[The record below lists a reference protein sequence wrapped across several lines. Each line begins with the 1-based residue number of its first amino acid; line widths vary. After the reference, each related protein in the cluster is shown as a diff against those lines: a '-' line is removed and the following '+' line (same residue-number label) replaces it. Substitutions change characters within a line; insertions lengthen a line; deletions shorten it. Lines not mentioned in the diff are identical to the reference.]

1 MKERSGTPPPYF
13 VSIISPHHNQSMA
26 LQRGY
31 RQLSASL
38 SSITATLVAPTNSTL
53 PKRTL
58 SAAASLTKTLESPN
72 NKVITAAMSSTTNEA
87 TSTSTN
93 LPEGY
98 EKITEGT
105 ITMHYPKSENTVF
118 YNPVQVQNRDLS
130 VLMIGMY
137 AERRAERMWMTRKR
151 KEVRKRMLQEQQ
163 QQEGTNANANANAN
177 AESKSERKARL
188 AQFEKDLDAEVAKSK
203 ETINFTQLTQ
213 ESSNTN
219 DGMAIFEALAASGLR
234 SLRYWKE
241 VPGLRTM
248 VVNDLDPGAIDLAGE
263 NVVRN
268 GLEEVLVKKEHDDND
283 DNRNNQRDT
292 SMEDGGI
299 NDPLKRYNLRRR
311 GIKLQVGD
319 ATHEM
324 YMSRIPPTLH
334 PSQYNTTQAK
344 YQKTQYDVIDLDPY
358 GSAAPF
364 LDAALQSIVSGG
376 LMCITCTDMAALG
389 GSHPETCYGRYGA
402 FPVQRSGYLQE
413 LALRI
418 LLYHVSIIAGRYGR
432 TIRPVLSVGMAFYCR
447 VFVEVWDDKAGV
459 SVVYYLWQAN
469 SIRI

>member
-1 MKERSGTPPPYF
+1 
-13 VSIISPHHNQSMA
+13 
-26 LQRGY
+26 
-31 RQLSASL
+31 
-38 SSITATLVAPTNSTL
+38 
-53 PKRTL
+53 
-58 SAAASLTKTLESPN
+58 
-72 NKVITAAMSSTTNEA
+72 
-87 TSTSTN
+87 
-93 LPEGY
+93 
-98 EKITEGT
+98 
-105 ITMHYPKSENTVF
+105 MHYPHSANSVF

-137 AERRAERMWMTRKR
+137 AERRAERMWVARKR
-151 KEVRKRMLQEQQ
+151 KQVRKRMVEEQKKLIAAAVDD
-163 QQEGTNANANANAN
+163 GGKKT
-177 AESKSERKARL
+177 ESKAERKARL
-188 AQFEKDLDAEVAKSK
+188 AQFEKDLDAEVEAAKISVD
-203 ETINFTQLTQ
+203 FTKLAQ
-213 ESSNTN
+213 ESAKTN
-219 DGMAIFEALAASGLR
+219 DGMSIFEALAASGLR

-248 VVNDLDPGAIDLAGE
+248 VVNDLDPGAIDLARE
-263 NVVRN
+263 NVIRN
-268 GLEEVLVKKEHDDND
+268 GLKDALVKEEEEDDENKQHED
-283 DNRNNQRDT
+283 DT
-292 SMEDGGI
+292 MEEEG
-299 NDPLKRYNLRRR
+299 NKDPLKRFNLRPP

-334 PSQYNTTQAK
+334 PSQYNTTQSK
-344 YQKTQYDVIDLDPY
+344 YQMTQYDVIDLDPY

-364 LDAALQSIVSGG
+364 LDGALQSIVSGG

-459 SVVYYLWQAN
+459 SIL
-469 SIRI
+469 

>member
-1 MKERSGTPPPYF
+1 
-13 VSIISPHHNQSMA
+13 MA
-26 LQRGY
+26 LQRAC
-31 RQLSASL
+31 RQLPASL
-38 SSITATLVAPTNSTL
+38 SSFTATLVALTNSTL

-58 SAAASLTKTLESPN
+58 SAAASFIDKPIIITSSNIHHQLGVGAKTSFP
-72 NKVITAAMSSTTNEA
+72 NKVITAAMSSTTKEA

-137 AERRAERMWMTRKR
+137 AERRAERMWMIRKR
-151 KEVRKRMLQEQQ
+151 KEVRKRMLHEQQQ
-163 QQEGTNANANANAN
+163 QQEGTNANANAND
-177 AESKSERKARL
+177 AESKSERKERL
-188 AQFEKDLDAEVAKSK
+188 AQFEKDLDAEVAKAK
-203 ETINFTQLTQ
+203 ETVNFTQLAQ

-268 GLEEVLVKKEHDDND
+268 GLEEVLVKDDDDDDDDDD
-283 DNRNNQRDT
+283 DNRNNQGDT

-299 NDPLKRYNLRRR
+299 NDPLKRYNLRPR

-358 GSAAPF
+358 GSAATF

-459 SVVYYLWQAN
+459 SAVRYQL
-469 SIRI
+469 

>member
-1 MKERSGTPPPYF
+1 
-13 VSIISPHHNQSMA
+13 MA
-26 LQRGY
+26 LHRSF
-31 RQLSASL
+31 RQLSISLTNHLVVSYNSSRAASTL
-38 SSITATLVAPTNSTL
+38 LTNNSNFFSSQKSTLDCTHQPTTASIALFSNQAIFTMSSSTNS
-53 PKRTL
+53 
-58 SAAASLTKTLESPN
+58 N
-72 NKVITAAMSSTTNEA
+72 NEA
-87 TSTSTN
+87 

-105 ITMHYPKSENTVF
+105 ITMHYPQIANSVF

-130 VLMIGMY
+130 ILMIGMY
-137 AERRAERMWMTRKR
+137 AERRVERMWTTRKR
-151 KEVRKRMLQEQQ
+151 KEVRRRLMTEQQ
-163 QQEGTNANANANAN
+163 QQQSGVVEG
-177 AESKSERKARL
+177 ESKAERKARL
-188 AQFEKDLDAEVAKSK
+188 AKLEDDIETEVEAARKQV
-203 ETINFTQLTQ
+203 NFTKLAQ
-213 ESSNTN
+213 ESAGNN
-219 DGMAIFEALAASGLR
+219 DGMSIFEALAASGLR

-248 VVNDLDPGAIDLAGE
+248 VVNDLDPGAIDLARE
-263 NVVRN
+263 NVRRN
-268 GLEEVLVKKEHDDND
+268 GLEDALAKEEDDDANATTTTQKES
-283 DNRNNQRDT
+283 NNEQ
-292 SMEDGGI
+292 GNI
-299 NDPLKRYNLRRR
+299 DPLKRYNLRQP
-311 GIKLQVGD
+311 GIQLQVGD

-334 PSQYNTTQAK
+334 PSQYNTTQSK
-344 YQKTQYDVIDLDPY
+344 YQMTQYDVIDLDPY

-364 LDAALQSIVSGG
+364 LDGALQSIVSGG

-418 LLYHVSIIAGRYGR
+418 LLYHVSVIAGRYGR

-459 SVVYYLWQAN
+459 SML
-469 SIRI
+469 S

>member
-1 MKERSGTPPPYF
+1 
-13 VSIISPHHNQSMA
+13 MA

-31 RQLSASL
+31 RQLSISLNYRLVVASAARPA
-38 SSITATLVAPTNSTL
+38 SAPL
-53 PKRTL
+53 PKRNFF
-58 SAAASLTKTLESPN
+58 SATSFLDSKLPIHQQFTSKPCAN
-72 NKVITAAMSSTTNEA
+72 HITAAMSSNTNDVA
-87 TSTSTN
+87 ADGDG

-105 ITMHYPKSENTVF
+105 ITMHYPQSENSVF

-137 AERRAERMWMTRKR
+137 AERRAERMWVARKR
-151 KEVRKRMLQEQQ
+151 KEVRKRMLSQEQHVDD
-163 QQEGTNANANANAN
+163 GK
-177 AESKSERKARL
+177 ESKAERKARL
-188 AQFEKDLDAEVAKSK
+188 AQFEKDLDAEVQATKASVD
-203 ETINFTQLTQ
+203 FTKLAQ
-213 ESSNTN
+213 ESANTT
-219 DGMAIFEALAASGLR
+219 DGMSIFEALAASGLR

-248 VVNDLDPGAIDLAGE
+248 VVNDLDPGAIDLAKE
-263 NVVRN
+263 NVIRN
-268 GLEEVLVKKEHDDND
+268 GLEEAMVTEDND
-283 DNRNNQRDT
+283 ENQNQKNEDDT
-292 SMEDGGI
+292 MEEDGEK
-299 NDPLKRYNLRRR
+299 DPLKRYNLRPR

-334 PSQYNTTQAK
+334 PSQYNTTQTK
-344 YQKTQYDVIDLDPY
+344 YQKSQYDVIDLDPY

-364 LDAALQSIVSGG
+364 LDGALQSIVSGG

-459 SVVYYLWQAN
+459 SVCDWQQ
-469 SIRI
+469 

>member
-1 MKERSGTPPPYF
+1 
-13 VSIISPHHNQSMA
+13 MA
-26 LQRGY
+26 LRGY
-31 RQLSASL
+31 RQLSTTL
-38 SSITATLVAPTNSTL
+38 HYRLVASAD
-53 PKRTL
+53 RT
-58 SAAASLTKTLESPN
+58 AASALRRKSSSFFDFKLPTVSKPLFAN
-72 NKVITAAMSSTTNEA
+72 QRIITTAIIMPSNTNEVA
-87 TSTSTN
+87 TADG
-93 LPEGY
+93 LPQGY

-105 ITMHYPKSENTVF
+105 ITMHYPQSENSVF

-137 AERRAERMWMTRKR
+137 AERRAERMWVVRKR
-151 KEVRKRMLQEQQ
+151 KEVRKRMAQDQRSVDSK
-163 QQEGTNANANANAN
+163 
-177 AESKSERKARL
+177 ESKPERKARL
-188 AQFEKDLDAEVAKSK
+188 AQFEKDLDAEVEAAKASVD
-203 ETINFTQLTQ
+203 FTKLAQ
-213 ESSNTN
+213 ESANTN
-219 DGMAIFEALAASGLR
+219 DGMSIFEALAASGLR

-248 VVNDLDPGAIDLAGE
+248 VVNDLDPGAIDLAKE
-263 NVVRN
+263 NVIRN
-268 GLEEVLVKKEHDDND
+268 GLEEVLVKEDDDENH
-283 DNRNNQRDT
+283 NN
-292 SMEDGGI
+292 EDITTEEGHK
-299 NDPLKRYNLRRR
+299 DPLKRYNLRPR

-324 YMSRIPPTLH
+324 YMSRIPPTIH

-344 YQKTQYDVIDLDPY
+344 YQQTQYDVIDLDPY

-364 LDAALQSIVSGG
+364 LDGALQSIVSGG

-459 SVVYYLWQAN
+459 SVCDVGNNKPAYLL
-469 SIRI
+469 